1 SEHATRLAAMQAAE
15 RNIEERLGEMN
26 ADYRRKRQDS
36 ITEELL
42 DLVSGFEALN
52 PAGRLGQD

>member
-26 ADYRRKRQDS
+26 AEYRHKRQDS

-52 PAGRLGQD
+52 PTGRLGQD